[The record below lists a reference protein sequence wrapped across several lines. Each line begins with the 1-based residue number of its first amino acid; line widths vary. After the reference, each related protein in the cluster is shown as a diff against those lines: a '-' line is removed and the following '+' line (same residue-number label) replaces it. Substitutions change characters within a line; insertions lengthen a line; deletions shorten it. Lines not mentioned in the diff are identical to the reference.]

1 MKIPLRHVF
10 FFLFISGL
18 LCPLL
23 TDAQISKENIL
34 WKFTASGSVQCLPI
48 VRGNIVF
55 FGDMTG
61 NFYAVDTRSGTEV
74 WSCRVMYPINS
85 RAVIKGN
92 VVCFEA
98 GNALYG
104 IDTKEGVLLWCYKP
118 SNSDPNISV
127 DLTDYHHSSPVIE
140 NDVAYFGDEYG
151 TINGVNI
158 KTGKAVF
165 KYTTPDK
172 KVIRSTP
179 VVKDNVIYFGDWDGT
194 VYAVAI
200 STKSLK
206 WKYKMANTRE
216 KYGAIVSEMVIKDN
230 LLYFG
235 SQHDTYDPIDILTGK
250 PKWSFTDPDKT
261 YLPTTPVFYKKDLIV
276 GSTINANK
284 IYCFSDGKVKWTVPT
299 KGVFFVKPVIY
310 QDSILIMNSSA
321 FGKTGYLYFVNC
333 RTGKMINEVAIEEA
347 TPASIVIAENKLLL
361 GRKDGLMAID
371 FKPFLTKK

>member
-1 MKIPLRHVF
+1 MKAPLRQVF

-18 LCPLL
+18 LCPLF
-23 TDAQISKENIL
+23 TDAQIPKENIL
-34 WKFTASGSVQCLPI
+34 WKFTASGSVCCLPV
-48 VRGNIVF
+48 VRGNIAY
-55 FGDMTG
+55 FGDMSG
-61 NFYAVDTRSGTEV
+61 NFYAVDTKNGTEV
-74 WSCRVMYPINS
+74 WSCRVMHPINS
-85 RAVIKGN
+85 RAILKGN

-104 IDTKEGVLLWCYKP
+104 IDTKEGMLLWCYKA
-118 SNSDPNISV
+118 SNNDPNISI

-140 NDVAYFGDEYG
+140 NDIAYFGDEYG

-194 VYAVAI
+194 VYAVTI
-200 STKSLK
+200 PTKSLK

-235 SQHDTYDPIDILTGK
+235 SQHDTYNPIDILTGK

-284 IYCFSDGKVKWTVPT
+284 IYCFCDGKVKWTVPT

-333 RTGKMINEVAIEEA
+333 RTGALINEVPVEEA
-347 TPASIVIAENKLLL
+347 TPASLVIVENKLLL
-361 GRKDGLMAID
+361 GRKDGLMAIN